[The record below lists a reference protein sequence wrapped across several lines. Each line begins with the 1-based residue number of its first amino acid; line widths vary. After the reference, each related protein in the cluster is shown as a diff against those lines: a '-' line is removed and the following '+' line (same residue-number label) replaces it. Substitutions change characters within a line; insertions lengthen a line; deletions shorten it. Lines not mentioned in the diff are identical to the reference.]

1 MPIILNPSI
10 DTILTQVEREE
21 LSVTSL
27 GPIVGSGEIVGLS
40 ADIMVEEELVESKV
54 EPIMGIIGASVISE
68 GELVGMVEGTM
79 VYNDAQI
86 SDDDSSSN
94 DISIPKGL
102 SVGDCDGWYEAPEG
116 VDVGCLI
123 SSSSPLNSQLVGVKI
138 VGKGS
143 EVGDIGLK
151 VNAVIGTWVSGVS
164 GMVGVAGLI
173 EATVV
178 GVGDTGG
185 GNASR
190 NPGPSVLEGV
200 EASVVHGVGTCISSP
215 MFSVD
220 IVASPQKAKTKS
232 RGLEQWKGKVRK
244 DYSEMGGMGC
254 KQGRGGERYGVI
266 GCCLHFFLE
275 QLTFRHDPNVCDAHR
290 YNQ

>member
-102 SVGDCDGWYEAPEG
+102 SVGDCDG
-116 VDVGCLI
+116 
-123 SSSSPLNSQLVGVKI
+123 
-138 VGKGS
+138 
-143 EVGDIGLK
+143 
-151 VNAVIGTWVSGVS
+151 
-164 GMVGVAGLI
+164 
-173 EATVV
+173 
-178 GVGDTGG
+178 
-185 GNASR
+185 
-190 NPGPSVLEGV
+190 
-200 EASVVHGVGTCISSP
+200 
-215 MFSVD
+215 
-220 IVASPQKAKTKS
+220 
-232 RGLEQWKGKVRK
+232 
-244 DYSEMGGMGC
+244 
-254 KQGRGGERYGVI
+254 
-266 GCCLHFFLE
+266 
-275 QLTFRHDPNVCDAHR
+275 
-290 YNQ
+290 